1 MMDRWMIL
9 ADRADDGFEHYWRAL
24 RGKTK
29 NAAEREEIIEKR
41 VEYARILL
49 SVWSHAGMADG
60 RLQAREDDLVSEMV
74 GALFEQNSLFPPD
87 MIGDEDADSI
97 MGELINSFENP
108 IPMEK
113 IAKDIK
119 KLKDEEL
126 SAHIFEDAVTI
137 VAVDGKME
145 KTEKSFLNELG
156 KSLGLSADRIKHVEE
171 VHITKK
177 KK

>member
-9 ADRADDGFEHYWRAL
+9 ADRADDGFEHYWRAV

-29 NAAEREEIIEKR
+29 AAAEREEIIEKR

-60 RLQAREDDLVSEMV
+60 RLQAREDDLVAEMV

-97 MGELINSFENP
+97 MGELINFFENP
-108 IPMEK
+108 IPLEK
-113 IAKDIK
+113 ITKEIK

-137 VAVDGKME
+137 VTVDGRIE
-145 KTEKSFLNELG
+145 KKEKSFLNDLG
-156 KSLGLSADRIKHVEE
+156 KDLGLSSDRIKHVED
-171 VHITKK
+171 VYLKK
-177 KK
+177 K